1 MRKRKL
7 RALKKLPFVPSIKKI
22 ERLDDELAKIVINTK
37 TIRKAKVTLCWGQ
50 KNAQTNKKFG
60 GHCKDYQK
68 EEGTRTFV
76 TEFPADI
83 NDKHFRVLVRDGTA

>member
-50 KNAQTNKKFG
+50 KTHKQIKNLGVTVKIIKRG
-60 GHCKDYQK
+60 GDSNFCYRVPCGYQ
-68 EEGTRTFV
+68 
-76 TEFPADI
+76 
-83 NDKHFRVLVRDGTA
+83 